1 MIRNADLAL
10 YAAKADGRGRHRFY
24 EPSMHSNATNRQM
37 LEKDLREALE
47 RDELSVVYQPI
58 VRSAGEE
65 IAGFE
70 ALVRWQHPKR
80 GLVSPTEFIPLAE
93 ECGMIGPLG
102 EWVLVEALRAVRSW
116 PDHLRLAVNLSP
128 VQFNDPRL
136 VELIAAALT
145 VSAVDP
151 ARLELEITEGVFLTD
166 CDTTESTFTRL
177 KELGVRLVLDDFG
190 TGYSSLGYL
199 KKAPF
204 DKIKID
210 RSFVRGAGSDQTRNA
225 AIIRAIVTL
234 AENLGM
240 DTVAEGVESH
250 DDLELMRN
258 LGVSEIQGYIFGHP
272 VALADAIALADG
284 KVLEMDGSLF
294 LRDSRQRMMRR
305 ALIGIDGEVIE
316 VRLRNISAM
325 GALVECVQPVTP
337 GRAIVMDIV
346 GVGPVSGTIRWA
358 QRDRFGIRFM
368 EEFDLGRLSPGGDPQ
383 PVLPSPHATR
393 SAR

>member
-1 MIRNADLAL
+1 
-10 YAAKADGRGRHRFY
+10 
-24 EPSMHSNATNRQM
+24 
-37 LEKDLREALE
+37 
-47 RDELSVVYQPI
+47 
-58 VRSAGEE
+58 
-65 IAGFE
+65 
-70 ALVRWQHPKR
+70 
-80 GLVSPTEFIPLAE
+80 
-93 ECGMIGPLG
+93 MIGPLG